1 MLDMGC
7 STSKIRLVGPAWSFI
22 VVVFM
27 CGCASQRPLMP
38 TPNVYAL
45 GIESAFD
52 TSLPEELRTT
62 ESRILFATDRM
73 PKVGANGQ
81 TDFGTKR
88 SPSLAFGEAVV
99 AITGS
104 DSWQDLVADAQSNK
118 RSQSLNLKLHSVA
131 ELARSP
137 NYPLPYRVED
147 GFPMIE
153 EKTARE
159 MQDLKKLVH
168 ESLRQRLDALP
179 RKELLL
185 YVHGVKTTFNEAIF
199 TAAELWHFLGRE
211 FLPVAYSWPA
221 GKGGAIKGYN
231 YDRES
236 SEFTI
241 FHFKRFLSWLS
252 SLPEVEGIHIIA
264 HSRGTDVVIS
274 GIRELA
280 MESWAAGERPLERF
294 KLRNVVLA
302 APDINVELELQRT
315 QAEKVNLAAERWTTY
330 ASSRDRAIGASEFLF
345 GGNRVGKARYEAL
358 DEQTRYYLDYM
369 KEHLQDREALVEYQ
383 GRFGGSFGHDYY
395 RKNPAISSDLVLT
408 IRFGRDPG
416 AANGRPLEH
425 KGNIFWSIDD
435 DYLQGR
441 EEKPSDR

>member
-1 MLDMGC
+1 M
-7 STSKIRLVGPAWSFI
+7 AWFLI
-22 VVVFM
+22 VVIFM
-27 CGCASQRPLMP
+27 CGCSSQRPLMP

-52 TSLPEELRTT
+52 ASLPEELKTT
-62 ESRILFATDRM
+62 ESTILFATDRV
-73 PKVGANGQ
+73 PKTRAKGR

-104 DSWQDLVADAQSNK
+104 DSWQDLVADTRSNK
-118 RSQSLNLKLHSVA
+118 RSRTLNLKMVSVT

-153 EKTARE
+153 EETARE
-159 MQDLKKLVH
+159 MQDLENLVH
-168 ESLRQRLDALP
+168 ESLRQRLDASP

-199 TAAELWHFLGRE
+199 TAVELWHFLGRE
-211 FLPVAYSWPA
+211 FLPIAYSWPA
-221 GKGGAIKGYN
+221 GKGGVIKGYN

-280 MESWAAGERPLERF
+280 MESWAAGESPLERF

-330 ASSRDRAIGASEFLF
+330 ASSRDRAVGASEFLF
-345 GGNRVGKARYEAL
+345 GGDRLGKASYDDQ

-369 KEHLQDREALVEYQ
+369 KEHLQDKEALVEYK

-395 RKNPAISSDLVLT
+395 RKNPAVSSDIVLT
-408 IRFGRDPG
+408 VRFGRDPG
-416 AANGRPLEH
+416 SVNGRPLEH
-425 KGNIFWSIDD
+425 RGNIFWKIDD
-435 DYLQGR
+435 SYLQDQD
-441 EEKPSDR
+441 KK

>member
-1 MLDMGC
+1 MGC
-7 STSKIRLVGPAWSFI
+7 STSKIRLVSPAWFFI

-27 CGCASQRPLMP
+27 CGCSSQRPLMP

-52 TSLPEELRTT
+52 ASLPEDLKTT
-62 ESRILFATDRM
+62 ESSILFATDRAT
-73 PKVGANGQ
+73 KTREDGRKN
-81 TDFGTKR
+81 FGTER
-88 SPSLAFGEAVV
+88 SPSLALGEAVIGISGD
-99 AITGS
+99 A
-104 DSWQDLVADAQSNK
+104 SWADLVSDAWSNK
-118 RSQSLNLKLHSVA
+118 RSRKLNLEVISVA

-137 NYPLPYRVED
+137 NYPLPYRVEN
-147 GFPMIE
+147 GFPVTEDDIE
-153 EKTARE
+153 RE
-159 MQDLKKLVH
+159 MQNLEESVH
-168 ESLRQRLDALP
+168 DFLRQRLDTSP
-179 RKELLL
+179 RNELLL
-185 YVHGVKTTFNEAIF
+185 YVHGVKTTFDEAMF

-211 FLPVAYSWPA
+211 FLPIAYSWPA

-280 MESWAAGERPLERF
+280 MESWAAGESPLERF

-315 QAEKVNLAAERWTTY
+315 QTEKVNLAAERWTTY

-345 GGNRVGKARYEAL
+345 GGNRVGKARYDAL

-369 KEHLQDREALVEYQ
+369 KEHLQDREAVIEYQ
-383 GRFGGSFGHDYY
+383 GRHGGSLGHDYY

-408 IRFGRDPG
+408 VRFGRDPG

-425 KGNIFWSIDD
+425 TGNIFWMIDD

-441 EEKPSDR
+441 EDKPSDR